1 MSKSHQRLLTP
12 AELAK
17 ILPITERTLEN
28 WRLDGKGP
36 PYVRLGSGAH
46 NKVVYSWPAVEAWI
60 GECTQ
65 KGDAQLKSEREAR
78 ARQRQSRADFAGP
91 A

>member
-1 MSKSHQRLLTP
+1 MSKEPSIVNTFYHRLLTP

-36 PYVRLGSGAH
+36 PFVHLGAGAH
-46 NKVVYSWPAVEAWI
+46 NKVVYSWSAVEEWLDRHRV
-60 GECTQ
+60 EQ
-65 KGDAQLKSEREAR
+65 NAR
-78 ARQRQSRADFAGP
+78 PR
-91 A
+91 